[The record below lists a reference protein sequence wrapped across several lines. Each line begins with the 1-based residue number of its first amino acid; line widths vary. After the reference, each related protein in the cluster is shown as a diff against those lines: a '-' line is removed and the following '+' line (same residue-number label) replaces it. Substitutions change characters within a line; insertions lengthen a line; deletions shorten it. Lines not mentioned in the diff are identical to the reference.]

1 MIGNKK
7 NGLNDVL
14 EKENKRAMP
23 IITFPA
29 ATKLN
34 ISVKKLINDTDQQV
48 AALKIIKEECN
59 PLAILG
65 FMDLSVEAECFGAEI
80 KVTDN
85 EVPTVVGQLIED
97 EDDAQALK
105 VPAVGSGRSQLYI
118 DAIKKTKA
126 EIKDIPILGGCI
138 GPFSLAGRLMDV
150 SEAMI
155 NCYEEPEMVHIV
167 LEKAT
172 KFLIDYISAY
182 KEAGADGIFNG
193 RTTSWGAIANFG
205 D

>member
-1 MIGNKK
+1 MKEKK
-7 NGLNDVL
+7 KWLNDVL
-14 EKENKRAMP
+14 EKKNKRAMP

-105 VPAVGSGRSQLYI
+105 VPAVGSGRSQLI
-118 DAIKKTKA
+118 DQ
-126 EIKDIPILGGCI
+126 LL
-138 GPFSLAGRLMDV
+138 S
-150 SEAMI
+150 
-155 NCYEEPEMVHIV
+155 V
-167 LEKAT
+167 LR
-172 KFLIDYISAY
+172 YQ
-182 KEAGADGIFNG
+182 
-193 RTTSWGAIANFG
+193 
-205 D
+205 